1 MIVFNGQLI
10 YVVSNKPLKK
20 ITSDFKK
27 LEYLSISVDTCI
39 QQKMYNMLY
48 DIQLTANHICTLFK
62 KDLGTNV
69 VCTNND
75 LHEITFKD
83 IDVI

>member
-1 MIVFNGQLI
+1 M
-10 YVVSNKPLKK
+10 YP
-20 ITSDFKK
+20 T
-27 LEYLSISVDTCI
+27 
-39 QQKMYNMLY
+39 KMYNMLY